1 MGVVSGVTT
10 VLFGFGGGFVTVPAV
25 YLATHGGDMHAAVA
39 TSTAVMI
46 VNSGLA
52 TLDSARRHRILAQ
65 YLWPMALFIAAGAAL
80 GAYAALSAPERLL
93 HWLFVAYLAVTIVD
107 CLARRGFLSRQAG
120 DSVPHELTRAE
131 STLGGLLVGFVASF
145 LGVGGSVMTV
155 PFLRRKGADMA
166 GATATANPL
175 SLPVALCGSVVYAS
189 MGPGVLARPGRTRQL
204 RRRHGPAGRI
214 PADHHDRPTRAHAAR
229 DSRRGARGDV
239 RGAARGCPAAD
250 GRDPVA
256 HPPPGKKHVCAMH
269 I

>member
-1 MGVVSGVTT
+1 MTSSLPLLFGVGVVSGVTT

-25 YLATHGGDMHAAVA
+25 YLATRGGDMHAAVA

-120 DSVPHELTRAE
+120 DSAPHELTRAE

-189 MGPGVLARPGRTRQL
+189 MGPAASSPGLVGHVNFAAGTALLAGSLPIITIVRRALTR
-204 RRRHGPAGRI
+204 RAI
-214 PADHHDRPTRAHAAR
+214 PDAVHAAMYVALL
-229 DSRRGARGDV
+229 GAVLLLMAVIR
-239 RGAARGCPAAD
+239 
-250 GRDPVA
+250 
-256 HPPPGKKHVCAMH
+256 
-269 I
+269 